1 MPGERLPWWKWS
13 AGWRLVSDAGYDPV
27 FSDGAA
33 EFVFQLPKRRQ
44 RKVVALIRQ
53 LAAHPHVRSDY
64 SLPDESGREI
74 EHLRIEDYV
83 FAYWLDHAVS
93 EIRITDIDDAS

>member
-1 MPGERLPWWKWS
+1 M
-13 AGWRLVSDAGYDPV
+13 SDAGYGPV

-33 EFVFQLPKRRQ
+33 EFLLQLPKRRQ
-44 RKVVALIRQ
+44 KKVVALIRQ

-74 EHLRIEDYV
+74 ELTFLPIGSTTPAVRFESQISTTLRRRANQSVQPMPGSVTPRAIE
-83 FAYWLDHAVS
+83 
-93 EIRITDIDDAS
+93 